1 MDNHAAL
8 PPYSATNNPVTL
20 PPPYTGTDERTPGPW
35 SVHVKTLPWLAA
47 RKGSFIKSDFHKF
60 LPTME
65 PRREPTL
72 RPDNVLF
79 GSNIANAEAIYMQMV
94 GRWAEQECTHCQ
106 QEEGPFPHC
115 VVIDTLGW
123 PKKCANCHWGG
134 NSRQCSD
141 FIERPDQYSRPII
154 PHASFRQPAPSVHDR
169 DLARR
174 LVNDHQNPL
183 QELNTLRSIIVDLTS
198 AISYAD
204 QATHDNLEAW
214 RSSRG
219 MAQEL
224 RSRLNQGDHIRT
236 SDVRRVRAQIL
247 AGVGRGHTVQ
257 FAGQAVARHIQDLQS
272 AVDALVH
279 RYSE

>member
-154 PHASFRQPAPSVHDR
+154 PHASFRQPAPS
-169 DLARR
+169 
-174 LVNDHQNPL
+174 
-183 QELNTLRSIIVDLTS
+183 ELNTLRSIIVDLTS